1 MSIIFISKGYQ
12 GHKTDPIVV
21 GGENLYFRG
30 EANTRT
36 TLALLWNE
44 FGFNDAKYV
53 LITGCSAGGL
63 AV

>member
-1 MSIIFISKGYQ
+1 M
-12 GHKTDPIVV
+12 V

-30 EANTRT
+30 EANTKA
-36 TLALLWNE
+36 TLALLWNK